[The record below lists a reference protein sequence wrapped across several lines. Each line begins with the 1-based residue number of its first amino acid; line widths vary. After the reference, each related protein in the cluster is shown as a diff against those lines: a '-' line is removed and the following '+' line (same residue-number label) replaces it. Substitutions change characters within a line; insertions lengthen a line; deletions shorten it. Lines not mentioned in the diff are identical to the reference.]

1 MLTTEAKYQ
10 ALGTTVS
17 YPQKVAEVVAITGA
31 ALIQIL
37 AGIGVTAGQDR
48 VDRLSY
54 WRDKFQHI
62 ADSRVND
69 AECCSERPA
78 N

>member
-1 MLTTEAKYQ
+1 M
-10 ALGTTVS
+10 
-17 YPQKVAEVVAITGA
+17 GA

-37 AGIGVTAGQDR
+37 AANRSNNVDSKSE

-54 WRDKFQHI
+54 GRDKFQHF

-69 AECCSERPA
+69 A
-78 N
+78 